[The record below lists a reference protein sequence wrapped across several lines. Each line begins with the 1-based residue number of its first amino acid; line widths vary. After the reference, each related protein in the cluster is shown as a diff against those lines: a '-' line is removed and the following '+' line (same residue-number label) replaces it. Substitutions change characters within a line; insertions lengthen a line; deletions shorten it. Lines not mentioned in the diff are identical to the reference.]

1 MNDFQG
7 YLLQTYGP
15 AVARRYAQVRQ
26 NYSPPNPTPIRTER
40 WISNK
45 IHREKSFTPAQAA
58 LIRSHYQS
66 GSSCRD
72 LARYWGVSQGLISQV
87 IARRGSYR

>member
-1 MNDFQG
+1 MDDFQG

-15 AVARRYAQVRQ
+15 AVAQRYAKVRQ
-26 NYSPPNPTPIRTER
+26 NYQPPDTTPIRTER
-40 WISNK
+40 WISNR
-45 IHREKSFTPAQAA
+45 IHRDKSFTPVQAA
-58 LIRSHYQS
+58 TIRSQYSAGQ
-66 GSSCRD
+66 SCRD